1 MQGPE
6 NRDGMRREGDKT
18 PDSREYNH
26 VHIRTHDEAEK
37 AFGVF
42 LDPYLYSPTP
52 KLHVSE

>member
-18 PDSREYNH
+18 PHSREYNH

-37 AFGVF
+37 AFRMEGPS
-42 LDPYLYSPTP
+42 LAMSTP
-52 KLHVSE
+52 MDLF